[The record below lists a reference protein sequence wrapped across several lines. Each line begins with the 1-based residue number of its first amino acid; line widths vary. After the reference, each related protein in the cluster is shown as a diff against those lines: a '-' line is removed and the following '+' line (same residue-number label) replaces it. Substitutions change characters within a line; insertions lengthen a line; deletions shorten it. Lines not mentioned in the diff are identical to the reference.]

1 MKSFRS
7 AACLFAA
14 AAPLLLTN
22 CASIVSKSSWPVS
35 VQSEPAGADFVI
47 VRADGTTVTT
57 GKTPQ
62 IVTLDSGNGY
72 FKRGTYTIRTMRKGK
87 VVGEQEL
94 TATMNGWYWGNFV
107 FGGLI
112 GFVIVDPLTGA
123 MYKLPK
129 DVTVS
134 GGHLATLEKKGTLTI
149 ASIETLTPEQRQQLV
164 RL

>member
-1 MKSFRS
+1 MKFISKITLSF
-7 AACLFAA
+7 AIGLPLLFA
-14 AAPLLLTN
+14 N
-22 CASIVSKSSWPVS
+22 CASIVSKGSWPVS
-35 VQSEPAGADFVI
+35 VQSQPAGVDFII
-47 VRADGTTVTT
+47 VRADGTTVTS

-62 IVTLDSGNGY
+62 IVTLDSGSGY
-72 FKRGTYTIRTMRKGK
+72 FRTGSYVIKTLRKGK

-94 TATMNGWYWGNFV
+94 TASINGWYWGNLV

-112 GFVIVDPLTGA
+112 GFIIVDPLTGA

-129 DVTVS
+129 DVTIS
-134 GGHLATLEKKGTLTI
+134 GGSTAALEKKGSLTI